1 MLEAPLSLTGAAAT
15 AAEPSGA
22 GAVPHILLGLAIIL
36 IMAKLGGEVFER
48 IGQPSVLGELLTGIV
63 LGNLHL
69 LGVNIFDFLRE
80 DATFTVLAEVG
91 VVLLLFEVGLETSVK
106 EMMGLGVV
114 AALVALVGVVVPAV
128 LGFGVSALFH
138 PAESF
143 YTHLFVGTILCA
155 TSVGIT
161 ACVFRDL
168 GALQKRESKIILGA
182 AVIDD
187 VLGLLILTTVTA
199 VIGAAGAGRSI
210 NIMGLGGI
218 LAKALVFLFVSVV
231 AGLWLSP
238 RLFSFATRLRSRGL
252 LMTLS
257 LSFCFLLAFFA
268 QRVGLAPIVGAFT
281 AGLILEDV
289 HYKDLASRENAEL
302 RHLLEPITALLL
314 PVFFVLMGMRVDI
327 LAFANLSGLA
337 FALLLTGAAI
347 LGKQACSLVPRDPNI
362 DRTLVGLGMI
372 PRGEVGLIFAG
383 IGATLALGGKP
394 IVSQQVFSAAVM
406 MVMITTLVTPPL
418 LKWRLQRVVTP
429 PESCAIEENPPEG
442 PRDDQR

>member
-1 MLEAPLSLTGAAAT
+1 MLEASLSATGVAAGS
-15 AAEPSGA
+15 AEPA
-22 GAVPHILLGLAIIL
+22 GGSAVPHILLGLALIL
-36 IMAKLGGEVFER
+36 IMAKLGGEIFER
-48 IGQPSVLGELLTGIV
+48 IGQPPVLGELLTGIV

-69 LGVNIFDFLRE
+69 LGIGIFDFLRE

-114 AALVALVGVVVPAV
+114 ATLVAVVGVVVPTV
-128 LGFGVSALFH
+128 LGFGVSVLFH
-138 PAESF
+138 PGDSL
-143 YTHLFVGTILCA
+143 YSHLFVGTILCA

-187 VLGLLILTTVTA
+187 VLGLLILTAVTA
-199 VIGAAGAGRSI
+199 VIAAAGAGRSL
-210 NIMGLGGI
+210 NVMSLGGI
-218 LAKALVFLFVSVV
+218 LVKALAFLFVSVV

-238 RLFSFATRLRSRGL
+238 RLFSLATRLRSRGL

-281 AGLILEDV
+281 AGLILEDI
-289 HYKDLASRENAEL
+289 HYKDLASRENVEL
-302 RHLLEPITALLL
+302 RHLLQPITALLL

-347 LGKQACSLVPRDPNI
+347 LGKQACSLVPRGPDV

-383 IGATLALGGKP
+383 IGATLFLGGKP
-394 IVSQQVFSAAVM
+394 IVSQQVFSAAVI

-418 LKWRLQRVVTP
+418 LKWRLQKGVAP
-429 PESCAIEENPPEG
+429 LEPLADEDAG
-442 PRDDQR
+442 P